1 MTDAKKS
8 SEKVGRM
15 HVIGCHDDV
24 HMYPIFANK
33 VAEHLLRG
41 VIGKTTYQ
49 ARDSSSGRAYDFDLT
64 NMALSNASADFHALV
79 DMGRYVGFHRRS
91 VKP

>member
-1 MTDAKKS
+1 
-8 SEKVGRM
+8 M
-15 HVIGCHDDV
+15 HVIFCHDDV
-24 HMYPIFANK
+24 HMSFFCFFLCIQFFVNK

-79 DMGRYVGFHRRS
+79 DMGRYVGFHQRS

>member
-1 MTDAKKS
+1 
-8 SEKVGRM
+8 M

-24 HMYPIFANK
+24 CPSFVSSYPIVNK
-33 VAEHLLRG
+33 IAEHLLRG
-41 VIGKTTYQ
+41 VIGETAYQ
-49 ARDSSSGRAYDFDLT
+49 ARDSSSGIAYDFDLT

-79 DMGRYVGFHRRS
+79 DMGRYVDFHRRS